1 MAAAVDAVES
11 VVIENDAKTDPMRCR
26 KSGRPMPDPAVSGDV
41 VASANPQRGTIKPET
56 GTGTR

>member
-1 MAAAVDAVES
+1 MAAAVDAVECGH
-11 VVIENDAKTDPMRCR
+11 ERTLKPDPTRCR
-26 KSGRPMPDPAVSGDV
+26 KYVHPMPDPAVSGDV